1 MYLKSIEVQ
10 GFKSF
15 ANKIRFEFHNGIT
28 AIVGPNGSGKSN
40 VADAV
45 RWVLGEQRAKSL
57 RGSSMQD
64 VIFAGTEQRK
74 PQSYAYVAITLDN
87 TDHALAVDYEEVT
100 VARRLYRSGES
111 EYLFNGSP
119 CRLKDIQELFFDTGI
134 GKEGYSI
141 IGQGQIERILSDK
154 PEDRRMLF
162 DEAAGIVKFKHRK
175 EASLR
180 KLEDAQANR
189 VRISDILSELEKQVG
204 PLEEQAKKARIYLDA
219 REELKVLD
227 VNVFLRENEGQR
239 ARIGELAEKADAAG
253 SDLSGARDRLE
264 NIRAEYETIEGRITD
279 LEQDIEATRNK
290 ITDTDI
296 VRGRLEGDIKVCEE
310 RIRAASSN
318 LDHFMTRKEALSD
331 QIAAQETEAAR
342 IGERKKQIDE
352 EAEKLDLKRD
362 EAAGALKEITDRI
375 AGLSAASDEARETI
389 LELLN
394 KRAQIKSRQAAME
407 TLESETRIKI
417 AELTSRLLSIR
428 TDESRQDER
437 IEALEAEFARITG
450 EITKAQEE
458 QSETERGIASAKTA
472 LTEQND
478 KLQEARRAYLQDS
491 SKLESLRN
499 LTERYE
505 GFGGA
510 VRRVMEEKKK
520 ESGLLGVI
528 ADLFRTEP
536 EYETAV
542 EIALGA
548 NIQNI
553 VTKDEEC
560 ARRMIELLKKE
571 KGGRATFMPLT
582 TTNNPQEFKNREV
595 LKEKGVIGLAD
606 QLVTTRAEY
615 RDIAATLLGRIVI
628 VDTFDHAAAITR
640 KYKAVVR
647 MVTLEGEMFAP
658 GGSISG
664 GAFRNSSNLL
674 GSRRELSLLQEKVE
688 QEKKQVEEAEQA
700 IEDVK
705 ASRNALRMKLEET
718 KLSLQQLFIRQNT
731 ARVNVTLEKE
741 KKEEYSGSLE
751 ALKDENE
758 SLEKKLKDLEAEKK
772 QVAEDLL
779 ESERLEKENSEIVER
794 SDQALSGI
802 RSEEE
807 EKSAALG
814 KLDVEIGRIR
824 QEVQY
829 TGENLERVRADG
841 ERLAAEL
848 SEVTESI
855 SSAEEEIADKQK
867 NIEAITKT
875 IETSHTVQAEDDE
888 HLKKAQAQ
896 KEELNGS
903 RKKLIDAREELT
915 ETISA
920 LDKELY
926 RLTTQKENLE
936 AALEKQ
942 INYMWEEYE
951 ITLSDAEALKTDDDT
966 PLSQMKKSISSLKNK
981 IRGLG
986 SVNVNAIEEYREVSE
1001 RYTFL
1006 KTQHDDLVE
1015 AEKKLTEIISTLDSS
1030 MRKQFAEQFEKIR
1043 KEFDTVFKVLFG
1055 GGEGRLELVEDED
1068 ILEAGVRVIAQPPGK
1083 KLVNMMQLSGGE
1095 KSLTAIALLFAIQN
1109 LKPSPFCLLDE
1120 IEASLDEN
1128 NVVRFSDYLHKLTA
1142 NTQFIVITHR
1152 RGTMERA
1159 DRLYGITMQEKG
1171 ISTLVSVNLIDKE
1184 ITE

>member
-1 MYLKSIEVQ
+1 MYLKSIEIQ

-45 RWVLGEQRAKSL
+45 RWVLGEQRVKQL
-57 RGSSMQD
+57 RGASMQD

-87 TDHALAVDYEEVT
+87 SGHELPVDYEEVT

-111 EYLFNGSP
+111 EYLLNGSP
-119 CRLKDIQELFFDTGI
+119 CRLKDIQELFYDTGI

-154 PEDRRMLF
+154 PEDRRLLF
-162 DEAAGIVKFKHRK
+162 DEAVGIVKFKRRK
-175 EASLR
+175 EAALR
-180 KLEDAQANR
+180 KLEEERANMT
-189 VRISDILSELEKQVG
+189 RISDILSELEKQVG
-204 PLEEQAKKARIYLDA
+204 PLEAQAKKARVYLDA
-219 REELKVLD
+219 REELKILD
-227 VNVFLRENEGQR
+227 VNVFLLENAGQR
-239 ARIGELAEKADAAG
+239 EKIAELAGEAEIAG
-253 SDLSGARDRLE
+253 TDLSGAKDNLDGVRS
-264 NIRAEYETIEGRITD
+264 EYEAVENRIAELD
-279 LEQDIEATRNK
+279 RDIETTRNK

-310 RIRAASSN
+310 RIRAAKSN
-318 LDHFMTRKEALSD
+318 LEHFMTRKETLSEQTSAL
-331 QIAAQETEAAR
+331 ETELAKFS
-342 IGERKKQIDE
+342 EQKKKIDE
-352 EAEKLDLKRD
+352 D
-362 EAAGALKEITDRI
+362 AAGLQAQRNEGADALKEVTDRI
-375 AGLSAASDEARETI
+375 ASLTAASDEAREMI
-389 LELLN
+389 LSLLN
-394 KRAQIKSRQAAME
+394 KRAQIKSRQAALE
-407 TLESETRIKI
+407 TLQSETKIKI
-417 AELTSRLLSIR
+417 AELTSRLLNIR
-428 TDESRQDER
+428 TDETRQDER
-437 IEALEAEFARITG
+437 IEALEAEFAKIT
-450 EITKAQEE
+450 EDIARAQNDRT
-458 QSETERGIASAKTA
+458 ETEQGIASAKTA
-472 LTEQND
+472 LSEHND
-478 KLQEARRAYLQDS
+478 RLQEARRVYLQDA

-510 VRRVMEEKKK
+510 VRRVMEEKKA
-520 ESGLLGVI
+520 EPGLLGVV
-528 ADLFRTEP
+528 ADLFRTKQ
-536 EYETAV
+536 EYETAIEV
-542 EIALGA
+542 ALGA

-553 VTKDEEC
+553 VTKDEDC
-560 ARRMIELLKKE
+560 AHRMIELLKKE

-582 TTNNPQEFKNREV
+582 TTGNPQEFKNREV
-595 LKEKGVIGLAD
+595 LKEDGVIGLAD
-606 QLVTTRAEY
+606 TLVKTSPEY
-615 RDIAATLLGRIVI
+615 RDIAASLLGRIVI

-640 KYKAVVR
+640 KYKASVR
-647 MVTLEGEMFAP
+647 MVTVEGEMFAP

-674 GSRRELSLLQEKVE
+674 GSRRELAMLQEKVE
-688 QEKKQVEEAEQA
+688 QEKKLVEDTEQA

-705 ASRNALRMKLEET
+705 ASRNVLRTKLEENQI
-718 KLSLQQLFIRQNT
+718 LLQKLFIMQNT

-758 SLEKKLKDLEAEKK
+758 SLNRKLKELEQEETQIAQELM
-772 QVAEDLL
+772 D
-779 ESERLEKENSEIVER
+779 SERLEQENSEIVTR
-794 SDQALSGI
+794 SDRELLDI

-814 KLDVEIGRIR
+814 KLDVEIGQIR
-824 QEVQY
+824 QQVQFAD
-829 TGENLERVRADG
+829 ENLERVRSDG

-848 SEVTESI
+848 AEVTDSI
-855 SSAEEEIADKQK
+855 ASAEEEITEKEK

-875 IETSHTVQAEDDE
+875 IETSHTIQAEDDQ
-888 HLKKAQAQ
+888 HLKQAQ
-896 KEELNGS
+896 SKKEELTAS
-903 RKKLIDAREELT
+903 RKTLLDRREELT
-915 ETISA
+915 GMISA

-936 AALEKQ
+936 NALEKQ

-951 ITLSDAEALKTDDDT
+951 ITLSDAEALKKEEMP
-966 PLSQMKKSISSLKNK
+966 PLSEMKRSVSALKNK

-986 SVNVNAIEEYREVSE
+986 NVNVNAIEEYREVSE
-1001 RYTFL
+1001 RYVFL
-1006 KTQHDDLVE
+1006 KGQHDDLVE
-1015 AEKKLTEIISTLDSS
+1015 AEKKLSEIILSLDSS
-1030 MRKQFAEQFEKIR
+1030 MRKQFTEQFTRIR
-1043 KEFDTVFKVLFG
+1043 KEFDDVFKVLFG

-1171 ISTLVSVNLIDKE
+1171 VSTLVSVNLIDKE
-1184 ITE
+1184 IV